1 MTPRLDLMTNSEATE
16 YLREVW
22 QANRGLVGEERFQ
35 RRFAQRAIAETTPTA
50 RTEFS
55 IEGGTNA

>member
-22 QANRGLVGEERFQ
+22 QANRGLVGLSETVIALTERSV
-35 RRFAQRAIAETTPTA
+35 AA
-50 RTEFS
+50 
-55 IEGGTNA
+55 